1 MNTYEVLLIAR
12 SEKRIPIAPEDEEAA
27 LNLPLELY
35 HYGDLIEFINEEVTD
50 VDAVLAE

>member
-12 SEKRIPIAPEDEEAA
+12 SEKRIPIPAKDEESA
-27 LNLPLELY
+27 LNLALDMY
-35 HYGDLIEFINEEVTD
+35 HYSDLIEFINEDVTD